1 MFVMDKKMDR
11 MDKNI
16 NDRADWLEASIR
28 LNWQYIDQSFRKIT
42 ELQS

>member
-1 MFVMDKKMDR
+1 MFVMDKKFDR
-11 MDKNI
+11 MDKKI
-16 NDRADWLEASIR
+16 DDRSDELEASIR